1 MLKYASL
8 GEKKILAEDFI
19 SEEINTAEF
28 QTTQE
33 NFIFWPLVI
42 PSSQLTQKIHST
54 PHFRDN
60 RELLIEFL

>member
-8 GEKKILAEDFI
+8 EKKKKILAE
-19 SEEINTAEF
+19 SEKK
-28 QTTQE
+28 QTLPNFRPPKE

-60 RELLIEFL
+60 RENF